1 MSRESGGDKGSLRRS
16 KKDRGQSLVEFALVF
31 PIFFTLL
38 LGLIEFAFVFNAI
51 LAVNYAARVAALA
64 AAEAG
69 DRSGADCIILDSVD
83 RAVSAPTDDNRI
95 VSVEIF
101 KANANGGIIG
111 TPTTYTRD
119 APSSTGTSCTYADS
133 TTLTVHYTLTVDGYP
148 IDARCNIMNGCDG
161 GTSVDNIGVRVTYNH
176 PWITPIST
184 FAGGG
189 VGGLT
194 FERTS
199 IMRMEPVL

>member
-1 MSRESGGDKGSLRRS
+1 MSRASGGYKGSLRRS
-16 KKDRGQSLVEFALVF
+16 KRNRGQSLVEFALVF

-51 LAVNYAARVAALA
+51 LAVNYAARDAALS

-83 RAVSAPTDDNRI
+83 RAISAPSDDSRV

-101 KANANGGIIG
+101 RASSSGAVIG
-111 TPTTYTRD
+111 AATLYTRD
-119 APSSTGTSCTYADS
+119 APSAPGTSCTYADS
-133 TTLTVHYTLTVDGYP
+133 TTLTVHFTLTTDGYP
-148 IDARCNIMNGCDG
+148 IAARCNVLGGCDG
-161 GTSVDNIGVRVTYNH
+161 GTSVDNIAVRVTYTH

-189 VGGLT
+189 FGGLT
-194 FERTS
+194 FQRTS
-199 IMRMEPVL
+199 IMRMEPIL

>member
-1 MSRESGGDKGSLRRS
+1 MSRASGGYKGSLRRS
-16 KKDRGQSLVEFALVF
+16 KSNRGQSLVEFALVF

-38 LGLIEFAFVFNAI
+38 LGMIEFAFVFNAI
-51 LAVNYAARVAALA
+51 LAVNYAARDAALA

-83 RAVSAPTDDNRI
+83 RAVSAPADDARI

-101 KANANGGIIG
+101 KANANGGMIG
-111 TPTTYTRD
+111 AATVYTRD
-119 APSSTGTSCTYADS
+119 ASGAPGTSCTYADS
-133 TTLTVHYTLTVDGYP
+133 TTLTVHYHLTTDGYP
-148 IDARCNIMNGCDG
+148 IDSRCNILGGCDG
-161 GTSVDNIGVRVTYNH
+161 GTGVDNIGVRVTYTH
-176 PWITPIST
+176 PWVTPIST

-189 VGGLT
+189 LGGLT

>member
-1 MSRESGGDKGSLRRS
+1 
-16 KKDRGQSLVEFALVF
+16 VEFALVF

-51 LAVNYAARVAALA
+51 LAVNYAARDAALA

-69 DRSGADCIILDSVD
+69 DRSGADCIILDAVD
-83 RAVSAPTDDNRI
+83 RAVSAPSDDSRV
-95 VSVEIF
+95 VSVEIYRSS
-101 KANANGGIIG
+101 ANGSVIG
-111 TPTTYTRD
+111 TPTLYTRD
-119 APSSTGTSCTYADS
+119 APSAPGTSCTYADS

-148 IDARCNIMNGCDG
+148 IAARCNVLGGCGG
-161 GTSVDNIGVRVTYNH
+161 GTSVDSIAVRVTYTH

-189 VGGLT
+189 FGGLT
-194 FERTS
+194 FQRTS
-199 IMRMEPVL
+199 IMRMEPIL

>member
-1 MSRESGGDKGSLRRS
+1 MSRGSGGYKGSLRRS
-16 KKDRGQSLVEFALVF
+16 RQDRGQSLVEFALVF

-51 LAVNYAARVAALA
+51 LAVNYAARDAALA

-83 RAVSAPTDDNRI
+83 RAVSAPADDARVI
-95 VSVEIF
+95 SVEIF
-101 KANANGGIIG
+101 KANSNGGAIG
-111 TPTTYTRD
+111 SPTVYVRD
-119 APSSTGTSCTYADS
+119 ASGVAGTSCTYADS
-133 TTLTVHYTLTVDGYP
+133 TTLTVHYHLTTDGYP
-148 IDARCNIMNGCDG
+148 IASRCNIMNGCG
-161 GTSVDNIGVRVTYNH
+161 GSTAVDNIGVRVTYNH
-176 PWITPIST
+176 PWITPSST

-189 VGGLT
+189 FGGLT